1 MKKAFILFV
10 LLVFLV
16 CIFDPGY
23 CAEYYG
29 IQIASFKSRS
39 LACENVRSL
48 ITKGYDCYYRRVSV
62 SGKGQ
67 WYVVYVGKYRDR
79 GEALRDGRVMKKEGA
94 LDNIIIRVVP
104 TETATASVI
113 KRDRRSSAEPP
124 SQDKMRDKTN
134 NTTNDKMKNNSA
146 KAGNLRKENISD
158 PAPDVYRQEVKKDE
172 PPSLAVTAKSEN
184 PHLPPFVKGGNDKV
198 PPLEKLRNDK
208 SPAFDKGGMGEF
220 SDKGHPENSIYLSAM
235 NDFETGRYKKALGKF
250 EEILR
255 QDQLGPDRKEEV
267 LRNLA
272 HCHYFLGEMGSAG
285 DLRNAVDYYK
295 IIVRDYSS
303 NKENATALY
312 RLAGSYINL
321 KFWHEAM
328 GTLETLC
335 SKYPESS
342 YIPDSVFEMGEIL
355 YRMQRF
361 DGAIEKFKK
370 YLRNFPNEKYAKR
383 AFFNIGDCYSQMKQ
397 FDSAQVW
404 YGDALEKWLGLE
416 NVPKDYL
423 LKLGHRYFQAGSY
436 DNAVDAFFV
445 YMNLFPDDEQDRN
458 VLYAIARSFV
468 EMDQF
473 FPALMMLGR
482 LLEKY
487 PGSREA
493 MEGAVIMANIGV
505 KEPGIKAP
513 VFMNVKG
520 MNNYLDPLKTY
531 DDILAKFPLNEMT
544 EGLLY
549 QKGYALW
556 KNKRY
561 KDSFDVYTLLLRQ
574 FPDGKYGVMTK
585 KNLVL
590 IADFL
595 VDEYYSKGDYVAV
608 SDIYFKVF
616 EGGAVECGNFKTG
629 LKIGNSL
636 EELTLRDDAMGVYRK
651 LVGNCRD
658 ENDKIRVILAMAR
671 IDYKKGDYKEA
682 EKRLRS
688 TLLKR
693 SPEVDPGM
701 LMRAKRIT
709 GDIYYKRGGFEKAA
723 SVYSNVLG
731 SDGAVIYRDYA
742 DTLMEMNLYSS
753 AAVNYRK
760 AVEKYDKSD
769 KEGADN
775 VIVDSYAGLG
785 NCYYRDGKYEQAVT
799 MYKKSLSE
807 GGQNLW
813 ALYHMGIGYFKSEN
827 IPMAEKTF
835 TELKEK
841 GGESFWSYVVD
852 YFMDD
857 NNWTERYREYLAES

>member
-1 MKKAFILFV
+1 MKKTFVLFV
-10 LLVFLV
+10 SLVFLV
-16 CIFDPGY
+16 CVFGSGY
-23 CAEYYG
+23 CA
-29 IQIASFKSRS
+29 A
-39 LACENVRSL
+39 A
-48 ITKGYDCYYRRVSV
+48 TKH
-62 SGKGQ
+62 
-67 WYVVYVGKYRDR
+67 
-79 GEALRDGRVMKKEGA
+79 
-94 LDNIIIRVVP
+94 
-104 TETATASVI
+104 
-113 KRDRRSSAEPP
+113 
-124 SQDKMRDKTN
+124 
-134 NTTNDKMKNNSA
+134 
-146 KAGNLRKENISD
+146 
-158 PAPDVYRQEVKKDE
+158 
-172 PPSLAVTAKSEN
+172 EN
-184 PHLPPFVKGGNDKV
+184 PPLPPFVKGGI
-198 PPLEKLRNDK
+198 R
-208 SPAFDKGGMGEF
+208 EF
-220 SDKGHPENSIYLSAM
+220 SDKGHPENNIYLSAM

-267 LRNLA
+267 LRIIA
-272 HCHYFLGEMGSAG
+272 HCHYFLGKTGNAR
-285 DLRNAVDYYK
+285 DLRSAVDYYK
-295 IIVRDYSS
+295 IIVRDYPS

-321 KFWHEAM
+321 KFWYEAI

-335 SKYPESS
+335 LKYPDSS

-355 YRMQRF
+355 HRVRRF
-361 DGAIEKFKK
+361 DRAIERFKE

-383 AFFNIGDCYSQMKQ
+383 AFFSIGDCYSQMKQ

-404 YGDALEKWLGLE
+404 YSDALKRWPDLE

-423 LKLGHRYFQAGSY
+423 LELGHHYFQAGNY

-468 EMDQF
+468 EMDQLS
-473 FPALMMLGR
+473 PALMMLGR

-493 MEGAVIMANIGV
+493 MEGAAIMANIGV
-505 KEPGIKAP
+505 KEPGLKAP
-513 VFMNVKG
+513 VFMNMKG

-531 DDILAKFPLNEMT
+531 DDMLAKFPLNEMT

-574 FPDGKYGVMTK
+574 FPDGKYRVMTK

-590 IADFL
+590 IAGLL
-595 VDEYYSKGDYVAV
+595 VDEYYSRGDYIAV
-608 SDIYFKVF
+608 SDIYFNAF
-616 EGGAVECGNFKTG
+616 EGGAVECGNFKTC
-629 LKIGNSL
+629 LKIGDSL

-658 ENDKIRVILAMAR
+658 ENDKIRVILAMAG
-671 IDYKKGDYKEA
+671 IDYKRGNYKET
-682 EKRLRS
+682 EKRLRPE
-688 TLLKR
+688 LLKI
-693 SPEVDPGM
+693 SPEVYPEM
-701 LMRAKRIT
+701 LMSAKKMT
-709 GDIYYKRGGFEKAA
+709 GDVYYKKGLFEKAA

-769 KEGADN
+769 KEGADD
-775 VIVDSYAGLG
+775 VIIDSYAGLG
-785 NCYYRDGKYEQAVT
+785 DCYYRDGKYKQAAA
-799 MYKKSLSE
+799 MYKKSLNE
-807 GGQNLW
+807 GGQDFW
-813 ALYHMGIGYFKSEN
+813 VLYHMGLGYFKSEN

-841 GGESFWSYVVD
+841 GGESFWADIVD
-852 YFMDD
+852 YFVDD
-857 NNWTERYREYLAES
+857 NNWTEKYGGYLAES